1 MALIKKGDGAAELKT
16 VSGDTL
22 TLTAGGNDMM
32 ANRIIVKDEKGNTAN
47 VTIANVRQS
56 NGVIH
61 VVDSVLMPN

>member
-1 MALIKKGDGAAELKT
+1 
-16 VSGDTL
+16 
-22 TLTAGGNDMM
+22 MM
-32 ANRIIVKDEKGNTAN
+32 ANRIMVKDENGNTAN